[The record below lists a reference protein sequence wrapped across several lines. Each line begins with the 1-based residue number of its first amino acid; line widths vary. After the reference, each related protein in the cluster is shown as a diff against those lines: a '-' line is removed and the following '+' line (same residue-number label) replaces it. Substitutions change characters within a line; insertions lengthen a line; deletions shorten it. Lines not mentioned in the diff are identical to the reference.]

1 VLSLCAIENN
11 YVLHQG
17 IRDKSCPHKKTT
29 MKIAVLLGGSSP
41 ERDVSLD
48 SGKMIAATLQNLGH
62 EVMEIDPGLPTK
74 QLILDLGLKA
84 ENLEF
89 LANMSGMYGT
99 VLLLAQLNI
108 DLVFNGLHGGDGENG
123 VVQTLLDTLK
133 IKYTGS
139 SAMACM
145 LAMDKEISKM
155 ILLQAS
161 LPTAKSIAVRS
172 AGETI
177 NLKKLNFPVIV
188 KPADGGSSL
197 GHTVLQNDDKMESA
211 LKFAFEYGKKVL
223 IEEFVSGK
231 EIAAGVLDGQ
241 ALPLVHIKPTHDM
254 YDYECKYTPG
264 MSSYEV
270 PAQLDQKTTEKIQD
284 YACKMYGLLGC
295 NGYARI
301 DFLVDEEN
309 RLNILEANTLP
320 GMTETSLF
328 PKAAKEAGYS
338 FEKLVEKIVQEAI
351 K

>member
-1 VLSLCAIENN
+1 MSLQ
-11 YVLHQG
+11 Y
-17 IRDKSCPHKKTT
+17 HKEKN
-29 MKIAVLLGGSSP
+29 MKIAVLLGGTSP

-48 SGKMIAATLQNLGH
+48 SGKNIVDALRKLGH
-62 EVMEIDPGLPTK
+62 KVFAIDTGLPLQK
-74 QLILDLGLKA
+74 LVADLEIRPGNMPGFEEKHGLYAK
-84 ENLEF
+84 LF
-89 LANMSGMYGT
+89 LLS
-99 VLLLAQLNI
+99 QLNI

-155 ILLQAS
+155 ILLQAC
-161 LPTAKSIAVRS
+161 LPTAKSIAVRN
-172 AGETI
+172 ADETI
-177 NLKKLNFPVIV
+177 NLKELNFPVIV

-197 GHTVLQNDDKMESA
+197 GHTVLQNDDKMEEA

-223 IEEFVSGK
+223 IEEFISGK

-270 PAQLDQKTTEKIQD
+270 PAQLDQKITEKIQD

-295 NGYARI
+295 KGYARI